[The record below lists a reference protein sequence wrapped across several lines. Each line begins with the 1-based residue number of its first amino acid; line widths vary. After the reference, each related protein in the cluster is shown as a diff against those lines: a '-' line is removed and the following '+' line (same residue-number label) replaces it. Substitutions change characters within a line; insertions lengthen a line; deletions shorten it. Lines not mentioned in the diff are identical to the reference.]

1 MKKIMMRLAVPA
13 LALALALG
21 CGLFA
26 GCAPEKTQEGG
37 DAPWMEDGV
46 LKILTIGNSFS
57 DDTMEYVW
65 NIADSLGVEDIYLG
79 NLYIGGCTLDTHAFN
94 ARGNYT
100 AYDYRVNTDGKWVT
114 ERARMGDALSA
125 QEWDFVSLQQ
135 ASGSSGMPDTYG
147 ELEYLLGYIGEK
159 APSAQIVW
167 NMTWAYQQNSNHSE
181 FWKYGRDQQTMYEKI
196 VQTVQDLIVPN
207 EKIAAVIPNGT
218 AIQNARTSYV
228 GDTLTRDGYHLTLD
242 FGRYIAGL
250 TLVRALTGL
259 SVAECGFA
267 PAGMS
272 AEYRAIAV
280 ESAEN
285 AVKTPFSVTKSAYA
299 EKEAFDPEGYKLLD
313 LELTAF
319 SYYNSD
325 SAEWDTLITW
335 ASNGKNF
342 FASKKFTREELPVG
356 SVILIEAGWQYRPEG
371 WEADAS
377 AHVRPGNVTAERVDV
392 TEEWWGSYQTRAF
405 NISKQTG
412 ESLEGQEEAAKNA
425 LKVYVPEEAKA

>member
-181 FWKYGRDQQTMYEKI
+181 FWKYERDQQTMYEKI

-313 LELTAF
+313 LELTPF

-325 SAEWDTLITW
+325 SDEWDTLITW

-356 SVILIEAGWQYRPEG
+356 SVILIEPGWQYRPEG

-377 AHVRPGNVTAERVDV
+377 AHVRPGNVSTERVDV

-405 NISKQTG
+405 NISKQPA